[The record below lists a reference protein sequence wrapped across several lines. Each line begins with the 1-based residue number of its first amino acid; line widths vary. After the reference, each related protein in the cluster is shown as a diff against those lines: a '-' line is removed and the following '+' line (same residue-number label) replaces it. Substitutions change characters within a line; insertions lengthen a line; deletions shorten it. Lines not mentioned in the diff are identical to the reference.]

1 MACCGSR
8 DKPCYNTT
16 DSLTRSKHNVT
27 SNQLKIVLVGQ
38 GGVGK
43 SSITLQYVKGQFN
56 EYIDMTIGAAYFYK
70 TLLVNGKNIK
80 LDIWDTAGQDRF
92 RCVAAMFYRG
102 AVGAIVVYDITDRE
116 SFLGAQTWIK
126 QILQNSNNPVQICLV
141 GNKLDLAD
149 SRRAVSV
156 EEGKSF
162 AEKSGYLFVETSA
175 KTAENIDGLF
185 KQLVRKIVNADGDV
199 PDSHDED
206 NSIKLT

>member
-126 QILQNSNNPVQICLV
+126 QILQNSNNPVQICL
-141 GNKLDLAD
+141 
-149 SRRAVSV
+149 
-156 EEGKSF
+156 EGKSF

-175 KTAENIDGLF
+175 KTAENIDCLF